1 MNVSMQRPRRTL
13 PSISLVVV
21 GIALLFSNDKA
32 QTALAQTS
40 APLGLVKQAIEAMG
54 GVDALRGL
62 RRLSIAGEVRH
73 WEPEESYRIGARWT
87 GQKNRGIQLHRGQ

>member
-1 MNVSMQRPRRTL
+1 MR
-13 PSISLVVV
+13 ISD
-21 GIALLFSNDKA
+21 FRSNDKA